1 MQQAVNGF
9 FAAQLD
15 AAIQKLDQAWLETNP
30 IESQNL
36 RELIQEAGWFLRVG
50 PLLVDSQANT
60 IALKLEPIP
69 IRAQKEPA
77 AQAALEIRLDIVDRA
92 GKVIRSREWAA
103 EAVDQTVLWQIDPL
117 PEADYRV
124 SAKIRHGARV
134 LDLVAN
140 SISSVD
146 QMASRLERLRKWKEL
161 QKGKPSS
168 SEKAT
173 SVQLANNI
181 LAAADG
187 RLAESDLPIW
197 QMLSNWEYLVTDNSS
212 IKQLLENSSGDSI
225 WLQLVLGKAQ
235 QTVRLS
241 TACRPEPMPLV
252 IAFHGAGGSENM
264 FFETYGAGR
273 LIELCRERGWIV
285 VAPRQGIGGL
295 AMGIDKMIEMLAEQM
310 PIDRSRVL
318 LIGHSMGAAQ
328 AIQQVSTYPK
338 NVRAVAAIGGG
349 GQPTPSDALV
359 TIPFFVAAGEK
370 DFGLPRA
377 KALATTLRALGA
389 TVDYQEVK
397 EVEHMVI
404 VQAVLDDVMRFFDTK
419 IQ

>member
-173 SVQLANNI
+173 AVQLANNI

-295 AMGIDKMIEMLAEQM
+295 TMGIDKMIEMLAEQM